1 MATESYSASLAEWA
15 NVIRHL
21 CNMKRLRA
29 EAQRLRQR
37 PETLDALD
45 SVIAVD
51 PARDGALNKKRRY
64 QCDSAASM
72 CHKACMVGSDRL
84 ELSTYGLRV
93 RRSWMSLDR
102 HGCRASRN
110 SLI

>member
-51 PARDGALNKKRRY
+51 TARAEELNVRMEAGRLGPEAAGGAGARQQARR
-64 QCDSAASM
+64 AT
-72 CHKACMVGSDRL
+72 GP
-84 ELSTYGLRV
+84 
-93 RRSWMSLDR
+93 
-102 HGCRASRN
+102 
-110 SLI
+110 

>member
-1 MATESYSASLAEWA
+1 MATDSNSAFLAEWA
-15 NVIRHL
+15 RVLSHL

-51 PARDGALNKKRRY
+51 TARVEELNVRIDAARPPADGK
-64 QCDSAASM
+64 AARPM
-72 CHKACMVGSDRL
+72 
-84 ELSTYGLRV
+84 
-93 RRSWMSLDR
+93 
-102 HGCRASRN
+102 
-110 SLI
+110 

>member
-15 NVIRHL
+15 RVIRHL

-29 EAQRLRQR
+29 EAQRLHQR

-51 PARDGALNKKRRY
+51 TARVEELNVRMEAGRVGAE
-64 QCDSAASM
+64 AAS
-72 CHKACMVGSDRL
+72 GS
-84 ELSTYGLRV
+84 GA
-93 RRSWMSLDR
+93 R
-102 HGCRASRN
+102 HQAQRATGP
-110 SLI
+110 